1 MKKFNFKITDFYSI
15 FNQMG
20 EGNKNIDYILDEK
33 IRNSLSAV
41 TSSDFTFELMKRVEL
56 EKEFATQDKKT
67 DKLVKYLT
75 GGIISLMIAVTLVIS
90 MFLKTGKEGNEISY
104 LSSIIDKFSGVVEY
118 ISVMAAEN
126 LGIAFDYKS
135 GIVVLLVMACIFIFT
150 FADKIIFK
158 KT

>member
-75 GGIISLMIAVTLVIS
+75 GGIISLMIAVTLA
-90 MFLKTGKEGNEISY
+90 NEISY
-104 LSSIIDKFSGVVEY
+104 FSSIIDKFSGVVEY

>member
-56 EKEFATQDKKT
+56 
-67 DKLVKYLT
+67 
-75 GGIISLMIAVTLVIS
+75 
-90 MFLKTGKEGNEISY
+90 
-104 LSSIIDKFSGVVEY
+104 
-118 ISVMAAEN
+118 
-126 LGIAFDYKS
+126 
-135 GIVVLLVMACIFIFT
+135 
-150 FADKIIFK
+150 
-158 KT
+158 

>member
-20 EGNKNIDYILDEK
+20 DGNKNMDYILDEK

-75 GGIISLMIAVTLVIS
+75 GGIISLMIAMTLAIS
-90 MFLKTGKEGNEISY
+90 MFLKTGKEGNEISFF
-104 LSSIIDKFSGVVEY
+104 SSIIDKFSGVVEY